1 MNHENLPMCKRL
13 SFIHNSLYIYK
24 KKNQH
29 FFYLGK
35 SGIRPNLKYDSA
47 AVKVSNQNIL
57 TLIDLLMLSSYET
70 PSEDLL
76 HYNNNLRGK
85 YLIKHG

>member
-1 MNHENLPMCKRL
+1 MKTFRCVNVYHL
-13 SFIHNSLYIYK
+13 FTTLYIYIK